1 MTNDPIVEEIHRV
14 REVIAERFNNDL
26 QAIADDARRRQAD
39 SGRSTVSLLP
49 RRVTPGINEPKRAA
63 G

>member
-1 MTNDPIVEEIHRV
+1 MTNDPVVEEIHRV

-39 SGRSTVSLLP
+39 SGRAAIEPQASGA
-49 RRVTPGINEPKRAA
+49 TPPADKPKRAV

>member
-1 MTNDPIVEEIHRV
+1 MTNDPVVEEIHRV
-14 REVIAERFNNDL
+14 REGIAERFNNDL

-39 SGRSTVSLLP
+39 SGRAAIEP
-49 RRVTPGINEPKRAA
+49 RARGATPRADKPKRAV